1 MAKRTGKTANKVV
14 TVLGVAFA
22 VIALVMIIV
31 LCLPRENEADFIP
44 PPFEENAVV
53 GTPDVPEELGYSS
66 PYREGMSYRFS
77 VCGNVRTEEDTAVI
91 FLTNPEENNVW
102 LKLRIIDEKGSVLGE
117 TGLIK
122 PGEYVKSVRLR
133 YAISSGTK
141 IRLKI
146 MGYEPETY
154 HSAGSVVLTTAVSE

>member
-66 PYREGMSYRFS
+66 PYRGGMSYRFS
-77 VCGNVRTEEDTAVI
+77 V
-91 FLTNPEENNVW
+91 
-102 LKLRIIDEKGSVLGE
+102 
-117 TGLIK
+117 
-122 PGEYVKSVRLR
+122 
-133 YAISSGTK
+133 
-141 IRLKI
+141 
-146 MGYEPETY
+146 
-154 HSAGSVVLTTAVSE
+154 